1 MEPRFDDEAETYSVN
16 SWGDIIPDLGLDGF
30 RKRVTELSKFRRGIK
45 NCFFSIGGSL
55 YESPFSLAMLRVVL
69 QAVLHYIGYCYRFM

>member
-1 MEPRFDDEAETYSVN
+1 MRLTTCSVN

-30 RKRVTELSKFRRGIK
+30 RKRVTELSKFRRGMK

-55 YESPFSLAMLRVVL
+55 HESPFSLAMLRVVL